1 MDIDLLEDFITLAD
15 ELNFSAAATRRNV
28 TQPAFSRRIKMLEQ
42 WLGAPLLRRTSRSV
56 ALTNAGRI
64 FYLRASVIIRDIK
77 RAREETREAA
87 GKAER
92 NLSIASTH
100 ALSFTFVPRWML
112 QTIGHSSISSASL
125 ITDSYA
131 ECEALL
137 LSGDAVFLICHRRP
151 ETKNKLTTR
160 QFMSQTISQDVL
172 VPLSAPGENGEPRWS
187 LDQATADRPIPQLSY
202 ASASG
207 LGRILE
213 EYWSE
218 NRSRPALQTQFS
230 SDLAAT
236 LLEMVKEGQGV
247 AWVPLSL
254 AERDI
259 KAGQLARAGGHE
271 FDIPVDITLIR
282 PTTRLSLHAEQFW
295 QKAVNA
301 HSKV

>member
-28 TQPAFSRRIKMLEQ
+28 TQPAFSRRIKILEQ
-42 WLGAPLLRRTSRSV
+42 WVGAPLLRRTSRSV
-56 ALTNAGRI
+56 ALTNAGRV
-64 FYLRASVIIRDIK
+64 FYSRAGVIIRDIK

-92 NLSIASTH
+92 SLSIASTH

-112 QTIGHSSISSASL
+112 QTIGHSNISSASL

-160 QFMSQTISQDVL
+160 QFISQTIGQDVL
-172 VPLSAPGENGEPRWS
+172 VPLSAPDENGGPRWR
-187 LDQATADRPIPQLSY
+187 LDHAMADRPIPQLSY

-213 EYWSE
+213 EYWLE
-218 NRSRPALQTQFS
+218 NRSRPALQTQFR

-236 LLEMVKEGQGV
+236 LLEMVKAGQGI

-254 AERDI
+254 AERDL
-259 KAGQLARAGGHE
+259 KAGQLVRAGGLE
-271 FDIPVDITLIR
+271 FDVPVDITLIR

-301 HSKV
+301 KSKV

>member
-15 ELNFSAAATRRNV
+15 ELNFSAAAARRNV

-42 WLGAPLLRRTSRSV
+42 WVGAPLLRRTSRSV
-56 ALTNAGRI
+56 VLTNAGRI
-64 FYLRASVIIRDIK
+64 FYSRAGVIIRDIK

-87 GKAER
+87 GKADR
-92 NLSIASTH
+92 SLSIASTH

-112 QTIGHSSISSASL
+112 QTIGHSNISSANL

-137 LSGDAVFLICHRRP
+137 LSGDAVFLISHRRP

-160 QFMSQTISQDVL
+160 QFISHTIGQDVL
-172 VPLSAPGENGEPRWS
+172 VPLSARDENGEPRWR
-187 LDQATADRPIPQLSY
+187 LDQATANMPIPQLSY

-213 EYWSE
+213 EYWSD
-218 NRSRPALQTQFS
+218 NKSRPALRTQFR

-254 AERDI
+254 AERDLS
-259 KAGQLARAGGHE
+259 AGQLMRAGGHE
-271 FDIPVDITLIR
+271 LNVPVDITLIR

-295 QKAVNA
+295 QKAVNTKPA
-301 HSKV
+301 G